1 MTHNIVSHDEWITA
15 RLALLDAEKALTRQR
30 DALTRL
36 RQQMPWE
43 KVDKDYHFTGPQGR
57 LSFADLFAGHSQ
69 LLIYH
74 FMLGPD
80 WEEGCKSCSFWAD
93 NFNGT
98 PIHLAHRDVAF
109 TAVSRAPIAKIEAYR
124 QRMGWDFPWVSSHDS
139 DFNLDYQIS
148 FTPEQ
153 IAADEAEYN
162 YAMRQNSMSEL
173 PGVSV
178 FVRDDAGQIYHSYS
192 CYARG
197 LDMLNGAYH
206 YLDLVPK
213 GRDEADL
220 DFTMG
225 WVQRHDQYGADY
237 ERSI

>member
-1 MTHNIVSHDEWITA
+1 MTQNIVSHHEWTAA
-15 RLALLDAEKALTRQR
+15 RLALLEAEKSFTRQR
-30 DALTRL
+30 DELTRL

-43 KVDKDYHFTGPQGR
+43 KVDKDYQFTGPQGR

-98 PIHLAHRDVAF
+98 PIHLAQRDVAF
-109 TAVSRAPIAKIEAYR
+109 TAVSRAPIEKIEAYR
-124 QRMGWDFPWVSSHDS
+124 HRMGWDFPWVSSQGS

-153 IAADEAEYN
+153 IAADEAVYN
-162 YAMRQNSMSEL
+162 YALRQNSMSEL
-173 PGVSV
+173 PGVSA
-178 FVRDDAGQIYHSYS
+178 FAKGSGGEIYHSYS

-225 WVQRHDQYGADY
+225 WVQRHDQYGV
-237 ERSI
+237 

>member
-1 MTHNIVSHDEWITA
+1 LKEAAMIQKIVSHDEWTEA
-15 RLALLDAEKALTRQR
+15 RIALLEAEKSFTRQR
-30 DALTRL
+30 DELTRL

-43 KVDKDYHFTGPQGR
+43 KVAKAYHFTGPQGR
-57 LSFADLFAGHSQ
+57 LAFADLFAGHSQ
-69 LLIYH
+69 LIIYH

-93 NFNGT
+93 NFDGT
-98 PIHLAHRDVAF
+98 PVHLAQRDVAF
-109 TAVSRAPIAKIEAYR
+109 TAVSRAPIEKIEAYR
-124 QRMGWDFPWVSSHDS
+124 HRMGWDFPWVSSQGS
-139 DFNLDYQIS
+139 DFNFDYRIS

-153 IAADEAEYN
+153 IAVDEAVYN
-162 YAMRQNSMSEL
+162 YALRQNSMSEL

-178 FVRDDAGQIYHSYS
+178 FVRGEDSAIYHSYS

-225 WVQRHDQYGADY
+225 WVQRHDQYRA
-237 ERSI
+237 